1 MAGSRLS
8 RIRDGVTRRLLA
20 LGVVRRW
27 YARRIVASIEK
38 SRAKRRSMSPELVR
52 IDQIIRRLP
61 KPQRA
66 EAVEKL
72 LQPMDDQQYSRELRR
87 AAERQERGRGQ
98 GGTSRRRPG
107 TLPAPRA
114 QRPRRPR

>member
-1 MAGSRLS
+1 MAGSRMR
-8 RIRDGVTRRLLA
+8 RIRDSVTRKLLSIGA
-20 LGVVRRW
+20 VRRW

-38 SRAKRRSMSPELVR
+38 SHEKRRSLAPELVR
-52 IDQIIRRLP
+52 IDQMIRRLP

-66 EAVEKL
+66 DAVAEM
-72 LQPMDDQQYSRELRR
+72 LQPTNEQQYSRELRR
-87 AAERQERGRGQ
+87 AAERQDRGRGQ

-114 QRPRRPR
+114 QRRGKPR